1 MVSKGTTLKE
11 LYWKCG
17 LRAYNFIG
25 QHKRPACCWYT
36 TFKTRAVIAFPRR
49 QEIKVIWMRHK
60 QQGHSNCL
68 GVLCFLPPFTEDRP
82 GNVLFRSTET
92 YLTCPTY
99 SGPTAAARVAEKSTI
114 YSLWRGKL
122 IKKSTQMTK
131 SDPKSGIQGHERM
144 QSLLS
149 CMGPKQTDQHS
160 ILFHLIYTHT
170 VYTYM
175 HTYTHTWEEKKKW
188 EQTFWTMHKCRHATL
203 LMWRYQISQNS
214 FGPNKLRRGKPLP
227 CLG

>member
-25 QHKRPACCWYT
+25 QHKRPACYWYT

-49 QEIKVIWMRHK
+49 QEIKVVWMRHK

-122 IKKSTQMTK
+122 IKKSTQMT

-149 CMGPKQTDQHS
+149 CMGP
-160 ILFHLIYTHT
+160 
-170 VYTYM
+170 
-175 HTYTHTWEEKKKW
+175 
-188 EQTFWTMHKCRHATL
+188 
-203 LMWRYQISQNS
+203 
-214 FGPNKLRRGKPLP
+214 
-227 CLG
+227 